1 MAVDAD
7 LLRFSSESTESQ
19 NQAGLLA
26 HPSSFLASFPERL
39 LQWLFGLDLL
49 AHPNLPPSHSEFVSG
64 QWLFVTNQL
73 WITPQGLQLRGQ
85 LRHLPN
91 SLLIPRAQMR
101 GWEPISVAN
110 IASFSR

>member
-1 MAVDAD
+1 MAKRDSPMTVDAD

-19 NQAGLLA
+19 NQAG
-26 HPSSFLASFPERL
+26 
-39 LQWLFGLDLL
+39 LL